1 MNRTTL
7 STFNYFAF
15 YSFASMYI
23 PKITLSDVSKLAS
36 TLYFFYNLLEKYI
49 CVVLRGWSHL

>member
-36 TLYFFYNLLEKYI
+36 TLYFFIIY
-49 CVVLRGWSHL
+49 